1 MKSEQRTVT
10 LGAAIVAAGLSFA
23 AGSYIAVADRNPPK
37 PVLGVAGAAA
47 APESS
52 PGLKSGS
59 EAAPPADSIELS
71 ATQLKSVKV
80 EIAAERDFPIEKV
93 AIGSIDFNAEM
104 LTQVFTPN
112 QGRIVGLFAKVG
124 DEVLK
129 GQTLFTID
137 SPDLVQAS
145 STLISAAGVANLTT
159 RNLARLKGLYETR
172 ASSQKELEQAIS
184 DQQAAEGALR
194 AARDAV
200 RIFGKTE
207 AEIDRIIEGRRVD
220 PVLVVASP
228 ISGRITARNAAPGL
242 LVQPGNAP
250 APYVVADVSTMWML
264 ANVAES
270 DSPSFQ
276 IGQDVK
282 VTVMAHPG
290 RVYEG
295 RISTIGSTVDPLT
308 HRVLVRSEIDD
319 PKHELRSGM
328 FANFVIRTGDPVRS
342 VAVPVDGVVREG
354 DGTMTAWVTADR
366 RRFTRRTVK
375 IGLQRDGYNQILD
388 GLQPG
393 ELVAT
398 EGALFLSNAL
408 TIAAR

>member
-59 EAAPPADSIELS
+59 EAASPADSIELS